1 MPLPHAHAPNQQ
13 EARHWFESILVLS
26 ALCGL
31 FGYLG
36 ATMGLSAMVNTLFNT
51 AHQLLLNTVLFIMGI
66 TVLSGALSQLL
77 SEFGVIHLL
86 EVLLSPLMKPIFRL
100 PGRTALAA
108 LMTFFSDNPAVISL
122 ANNPRFRKGFTP
134 WQLVSLTNFGTAFGM
149 GLIVVTFMA
158 TLALPSGESMATPA
172 LIGLGGAL
180 IGSVVSTRLMQWMIR
195 PLVGE
200 VLDLVDN
207 PADNQHGTEALGQHK
222 EQGPAWLRVLNSL
235 LDGGKS
241 GVELGMA
248 VIPGV
253 LIISTFVMLLTF
265 GPGEKGY
272 TGEAFQGVALLPL
285 LASKVGGVFEF
296 LFGFK
301 QPELIAFP
309 ATSLGAVGAAMSL
322 VPPFI
327 AKGWIGGNE
336 VAVFTAMGMCWSG
349 FLSTHTAMLDTLGY
363 RHLTSRA
370 ISAHTVGGLVAGISA
385 HQLFT
390 LLG

>member
-1 MPLPHAHAPNQQ
+1 MEQHDVTASKGRLATIRDWLEPV
-13 EARHWFESILVLS
+13 LVL
-26 ALCGL
+26 LVLGGL

-36 ATMGLSAMVNTLFNT
+36 SQMGLSAMVNTLFNT

-66 TVLSGALSQLL
+66 TVLSGAISQLL
-77 SEFGVIHLL
+77 SEFGVIRLL
-86 EVLLSPLMKPIFRL
+86 EVLLAPLMKPIFRL

-122 ANNPRFRKGFTP
+122 AKDSRFRKGFTP

-158 TLALPSGESMATPA
+158 TLQLPNGESSANPA
-172 LIGLGGAL
+172 LIGLLGAL
-180 IGSVVSTRLMQWMIR
+180 IGSVVSTRLMQRMIR

-200 VLDLVDN
+200 VLIDDL
-207 PADNQHGTEALGQHK
+207 PEANGPKAGVTK
-222 EQGPAWLRVLNSL
+222 ESAPGWLRILNSL

-265 GPGEKGY
+265 GPGPKGY
-272 TGEAFQGVALLPL
+272 TGEAFQGVALLPV
-285 LASKVGGVFEF
+285 LAGKMGWLFDL

-301 QPELIAFP
+301 QPELVAFP
-309 ATSLGAVGAAMSL
+309 VTSLGAVGAAMSL

-327 AKGWIGGNE
+327 AKGWITGNE
-336 VAVFTAMGMCWSG
+336 V
-349 FLSTHTAMLDTLGY
+349 
-363 RHLTSRA
+363 
-370 ISAHTVGGLVAGISA
+370 
-385 HQLFT
+385 
-390 LLG
+390 